1 MTELQRLLVRGSE
14 KIIGHY
20 QFLLD
25 TAKSEHERK
34 LFKRRIEEER
44 QMLNNLIQGSD
55 QYQSARAA

>member
-25 TAKSEHERK
+25 TAKSEHERE

>member
-25 TAKSEHERK
+25 TAKSEHDRE
-34 LFKRRIEEER
+34 LFKRRIKEER

-55 QYQSARAA
+55 QSARAA

>member
-25 TAKSEHERK
+25 TSKSEHERE
-34 LFKRRIEEER
+34 LFKRRIKEER
-44 QMLNNLIQGSD
+44 QMLNNLLQGSNR
-55 QYQSARAA
+55 SARAA